1 MSSGNGNEAFEI
13 EEEDIVSNELK
24 HFTYTNLTNFFI
36 FFSDKENRLSEA
48 NSPDIEEDI
57 VTNELKHLT
66 STPAGV
72 KIKPNIHLRS
82 KVKTEFPEGRFFG
95 FGRHRDG
102 AEISKYF
109 YTSKFRIMI

>member
-1 MSSGNGNEAFEI
+1 MTDF
-13 EEEDIVSNELK
+13 LP
-24 HFTYTNLTNFFI
+24 I
-36 FFSDKENRLSEA
+36 FFTDKENRLSEA
-48 NSPDIEEDI
+48 NSPEIEEDI

>member
-1 MSSGNGNEAFEI
+1 MLCNKCQI
-13 EEEDIVSNELK
+13 LK
-24 HFTYTNLTNFFI
+24 ICDNLTDFLPI
-36 FFSDKENRLSEA
+36 FFTDKENRLSEA
-48 NSPDIEEDI
+48 NSPEIEEDI

-109 YTSKFRIMI
+109 HT

>member
-1 MSSGNGNEAFEI
+1 MTVRPLFNIFLNTF
-13 EEEDIVSNELK
+13 
-24 HFTYTNLTNFFI
+24 FT
-36 FFSDKENRLSEA
+36 DKENRLSEA
-48 NSPDIEEDI
+48 NSPEIEEDI

-102 AEISKYF
+102 AEISKYS
-109 YTSKFRIMI
+109 SKSKNVLIQFDTL